1 MEAGARRPLSRQQ
14 ARRLRAYAR
23 AVGEGAG
30 CDEAG
35 REQADAF
42 LAGNRPGPHGRVQRH
57 TDLAGF
63 YRYAMARGLATS
75 APLPA
80 QAPRKPPSAPP
91 HVYSRD
97 ELRRLLDA
105 TRTYAQRICQLE
117 PHTMRALLLVLYGAG
132 LRPGEALRIV
142 LDDLD
147 LRTALLTVRDTKFHK
162 TRLVPL
168 GPQLARVLRE
178 YAERRRAAG
187 APPAGEAAFLVN
199 RDGGTASRRNRQPG
213 VPKIA
218 PGGGCGERGGGA
230 ASATIARSAPRVR
243 GASPDRLVP
252 PRRRRAADAA
262 AAVHV
267 PGPLQRRCHP
277 DLPHPDSGIERRGNA
292 ALRAVRGRPAR
303 RLRCL
308 TRTLSAPGCAASS
321 RSI

>member
-1 MEAGARRPLSRQQ
+1 MALGAAIEQYIAWRRAQGAHFQSQ

-199 RDGGTASRRNRQPG
+199 RDGTPLVAATVSQAFRR
-213 VPKIA
+213 
-218 PGGGCGERGGGA
+218 
-230 ASATIARSAPRVR
+230 
-243 GASPDRLVP
+243 L
-252 PRRRRAADAA
+252 RRAAGVASAEGAPRQPRLHDLRHAF
-262 AAVHV
+262 AVHRLTAWYRQGEDV
-267 PGPLQRRCHP
+267 QRMLPLLSTYLGHSSVAATQIYLTLTPELSEEAMLRY
-277 DLPHPDSGIERRGNA
+277 ERYA
-292 ALRAVRGRPAR
+292 EGRQG
-303 RLRCL
+303 
-308 TRTLSAPGCAASS
+308 GCDA
-321 RSI
+321 